1 MSEREYPEVVREMA
15 AEAMYR
21 SAMEFAAETLDSAA
35 HVLVIGAVAEARHR
49 DTSLDEVVMG
59 RVELVTALGEVQR
72 CHMFMGGPDVDSLT
86 AWVNTEAVWARIQVR
101 AGRIL
106 LVRWSEAGMY
116 GVREAAA

>member
-72 CHMFMGGPDVDSLT
+72 CHAYMGGPDVDSLT
-86 AWVNTEAVWARIQVR
+86 AWVNTEAVWARIQAR
-101 AGRIL
+101 AGNVL
-106 LVRWSEAGMY
+106 LMRWSEAGMY
-116 GVREAAA
+116 GVKGAA